1 MNRSARLG
9 LSVSALVGTILL
21 LATHS
26 SLATSPDD
34 WPVKFHPHLK
44 LESAYDDNIDISPD
58 HERADF
64 SFTESPGLQLVYGD
78 ITQTSLSLDYT
89 AGIQQFLQHN
99 SQGADNHYVTFKGV
113 SNFSHLKLAANN
125 EFSIETS
132 PNVEV
137 GTRTREQQDLTD
149 LSAEYLLN
157 KYFSFGLLYHQE
169 LHHFL
174 TSGQIDYNLFQPGVA
189 LYHHLSPK
197 TDVYGEFDYGLVD
210 EATGQDQEY
219 QSASL
224 GLRGK
229 ITSKITGRIGVG
241 YENRDYSGSTPSVE
255 SLVSTVSL
263 HGDFTQHTSADLVVE
278 RRVNPSVTVSSD
290 SYTATRV
297 DLTINQKLFHERF
310 LAYIGGSYENDDYNQ
325 PISLAPKVNRTDDI
339 WQGRIGLTYIAS
351 KRLEMGVSYLHQDD
365 GSTVDTFSFRRNVV
379 TVHALLHF

>member
-1 MNRSARLG
+1 MNRSARL
-9 LSVSALVGTILL
+9 LVPALVGTILL
-21 LATHS
+21 LAGHR

-64 SFTESPGLQLVYGD
+64 SFTESPGLQVVYGD
-78 ITQTSLSLDYT
+78 VAQTSLSLDYT

-99 SQGADNHYVTFKGV
+99 SQGADNHYVTFRGV

-125 EFSIETS
+125 LFSIETS
-132 PNVEV
+132 PNIEV

-157 KYFSFGLLYHQE
+157 KYFSVGLLYHQE

-197 TDVYGEFDYGLVD
+197 TDVYAEFDYGLVD
-210 EATGQDQEY
+210 EATGEDQEY

-241 YENRDYSGSTPSVE
+241 YENRDYSGSTPSLEAV
-255 SLVSTVSL
+255 VSTVSL

-290 SYTATRV
+290 SYTATRAEF
-297 DLTINQKLFHERF
+297 TINQKLFQERF
-310 LAYIGGSYENDDYNQ
+310 LVYIGGSYEQDDYNQ
-325 PISLAPKVNRTDDI
+325 PISLTPKVNRTDDI
-339 WQGRIGLTYIAS
+339 WQGRIGVTYIAT
-351 KRLEMGVSYLHQDD
+351 KRLEMGVGYLYQND

-379 TVHALLHF
+379 TIHALLHF